1 MIGEEACM
9 PNWEKD
15 TALAGNEKIEDLA
28 AAEAA
33 EKMDRVLEMQRTT
46 DLSCAACSGWFG

>member
-1 MIGEEACM
+1 M

-15 TALAGNEKIEDLA
+15 TVLAGNEKIEDLA

-33 EKMDRVLEMQRTT
+33 EKMDRVLEMQWTT